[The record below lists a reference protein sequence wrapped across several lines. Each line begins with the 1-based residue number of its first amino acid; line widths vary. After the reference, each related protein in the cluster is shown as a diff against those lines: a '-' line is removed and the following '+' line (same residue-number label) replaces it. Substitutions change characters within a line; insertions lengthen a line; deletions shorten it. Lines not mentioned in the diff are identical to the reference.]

1 MDIKISKSKDVGM
14 FNITPEELRN
24 PLIHLY
30 TASNHWETLHIDLE
44 DSIPTG
50 ILTEM
55 RKVCD
60 NIEILSV
67 GSGCYPL
74 LSELFPEH
82 LGKLRKLQ
90 MLGKT
95 EEEAYESIKILQ

>member
-1 MDIKISKSKDVGM
+1 MDIKISKSKEVGM

-30 TASNHWETLHIDLE
+30 VASNHWETLRVDL
-44 DSIPTG
+44 DGSIPTG

-67 GSGCYPL
+67 SSGCYPL

-82 LGKLRKLQ
+82 LGKLRKLK

-95 EEEAYESIKILQ
+95 EEEAYESIKVL